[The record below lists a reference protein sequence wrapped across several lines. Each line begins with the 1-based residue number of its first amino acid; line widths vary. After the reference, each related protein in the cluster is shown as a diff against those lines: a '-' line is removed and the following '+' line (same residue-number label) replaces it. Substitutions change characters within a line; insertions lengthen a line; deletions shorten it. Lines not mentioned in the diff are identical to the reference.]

1 MRKILLAFVFF
12 VATKTVVAQSSAAE
26 LSLMKK
32 VDLAD
37 VYLKEVQRVSKKL
50 ALIAFDTVPSNVPS
64 TKYTNTKFRKVTS
77 KIDSYNKT
85 LLDQFMEIIPYADK
99 KDIVDKIIYLRGL

>member
-1 MRKILLAFVFF
+1 MRKILLAVVLF
-12 VATKTVVAQSSAAE
+12 VATKSSSAQSTAAE

-32 VDLAD
+32 VELAD

-64 TKYTNTKFRKVTS
+64 TKYTNNKFKKVTS
-77 KIDSYNKT
+77 KMDSYNKT
-85 LLDQFMEIIPYADK
+85 LIDQFMEIIPYADK
-99 KDIVDKIIYLRGL
+99 KDIVDKIIYLREL

>member
-1 MRKILLAFVFF
+1 MKKLLLAFVLF
-12 VATKTVVAQSSAAE
+12 VATKTAVAQSSAAE

-50 ALIAFDTVPSNVPS
+50 ALIAFDTVPANVPT
-64 TKYTNTKFRKVTS
+64 TKYTSTKFKKVSS
-77 KIDSYNKT
+77 KIDSYNKI
-85 LLDQFMEIIPYADK
+85 LLTEFMEIIPYADK

>member
-1 MRKILLAFVFF
+1 MKKILFALILIAGSKVS
-12 VATKTVVAQSSAAE
+12 VAQSSASE

-32 VDLAD
+32 VELAD

-64 TKYTNTKFRKVTS
+64 TKYTNNKFKKVNS
-77 KIDSYNKT
+77 RMDAYNKT
-85 LLDQFMEIIPYADK
+85 LIEQFMEIIPYADK
-99 KDIVDKIIYLRGL
+99 KDIVDKIIYLRTL